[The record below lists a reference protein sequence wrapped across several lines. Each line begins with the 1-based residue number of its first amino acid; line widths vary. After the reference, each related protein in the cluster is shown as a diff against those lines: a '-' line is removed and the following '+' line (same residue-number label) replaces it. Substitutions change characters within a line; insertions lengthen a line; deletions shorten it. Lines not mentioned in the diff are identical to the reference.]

1 MADTPDTPQQGRMLF
16 TDMDILDKERS
27 AVGVADDVPAYVAPP
42 LVSLDDIAAQIG
54 LDFEDDDLPAGKPA
68 ATTVPEPAAT
78 DTSVSGTDAATP
90 PPADNPDQAADADA
104 GADHDAVL
112 TLDDAAP
119 AAPFSSPATF
129 GPAALDAFPEIPT
142 WEDFTKAFRRGDTNV
157 TARPITNL
165 LSSLPAE
172 AEHFF
177 NLPSAPSAEAVPE
190 HHEAGPDEPPR
201 DNLLDSIDSLLDG
214 EDIDIL
220 SILSQPP
227 APDTAGQAAG
237 TGADDSSAATPPR
250 RSTTV
255 IVPPPPPVPYGGL
268 ERVEDWYVPPE
279 DERVFT
285 MPTDWYEPPEE
296 IRENAGAD
304 ATAGAGQP
312 PTTPEEKAKRESS
325 RRRRTGESTR
335 QRPVGHD
342 TAAGLDMFS
351 DFDLDEVW
359 DERVKTES
367 KKSPDTRSLD
377 LFDGLD
383 IEELWEQRSATGDI
397 GSFDQAGGFNPE
409 ELREQYENLS
419 AGDTLILETGQ
430 PNADDTV
437 ILPDDALRSR
447 QTASVDTGRFT
458 IPNNED
464 EAADLLNEL
473 DGIGEDDL
481 PLSGASSASDDDD
494 DAGGNDTE
502 SAARRPGKRKPRRSA
517 GDDVTFGDPRRA
529 RDRSAATDDAPAP
542 RRPRRAKPNAGT
554 GALVDGEGPD
564 PTAVDGPDVDY
575 GSGIDDDAPGQAE
588 AAGDVDGE
596 GALPPDEEFGLTTDD
611 LLNEGFDDLPGIN
624 ADLSAPV
631 IDDSAITAMDGPRPG
646 TEEMEAIMEHHLAR
660 EGSGTDDGDPLAG
673 LRDDGEYADDDED
686 GEGQA
691 DGEEEAVAV
700 NPMDVFANMDDMDFS
715 DDMDDE
721 MRAMLDEE
729 EGEGA
734 AEGEGDAAAGAAET
748 AAMVAP
754 KGIIGKATFTLS
766 RLLRRVLPA
775 GLLER
780 IQQMIAWREN
790 WWFYCD
796 LVAAIIASASLAVI
810 ISYYIWYRN

>member
-27 AVGVADDVPAYVAPP
+27 AVGVADDVPAYAAPP
-42 LVSLDDIAAQIG
+42 LVSLDDIAAHIG
-54 LDFEDDDLPAGKPA
+54 LDFEDDDLPAGRPTD
-68 ATTVPEPAAT
+68 TTISEPTAT
-78 DTSVSGTDAATP
+78 DNSVPLDAATP
-90 PPADNPDQAADADA
+90 PSAPGPDHAVNADADT
-104 GADHDAVL
+104 DHDAVL

-157 TARPITNL
+157 TPRPITNL
-165 LSSLPAE
+165 LSGLPAE

-177 NLPSAPSAEAVPE
+177 NLPPAPTAEALPE
-190 HHEAGPDEPPR
+190 HHEAGTDEPPR
-201 DNLLDSIDSLLDG
+201 DEFLDSIDSLLDG

-227 APDTAGQAAG
+227 ATDSAGDA
-237 TGADDSSAATPPR
+237 TGADDSAAAATPR

-255 IVPPPPPVPYGGL
+255 IVPPPPPVPYGGI

-296 IRENAGAD
+296 IRENAGAATD
-304 ATAGAGQP
+304 AAAGADQP
-312 PTTPEEKAKRESS
+312 PATPEEKAKRESS

-359 DERVKTES
+359 DKRVNNET

-409 ELREQYENLS
+409 DLREQYENLS
-419 AGDTLILETGQ
+419 AGETLILETGQ
-430 PNADDTV
+430 PSADDTV

-447 QTASVDTGRFT
+447 QASSFDSGRFT
-458 IPNNED
+458 IPNSED

-473 DGIGEDDL
+473 DSIGEDDL
-481 PLSGASSASDDDD
+481 PLPGASGASDNDADDD
-494 DAGGNDTE
+494 DAE
-502 SAARRPGKRKPRRSA
+502 SAARRPGKRKPRRSP

-529 RDRSAATDDAPAP
+529 RDRSAATDDATAP
-542 RRPRRAKPNAGT
+542 RRPRRARPNAGT

-575 GSGIDDDAPGQAE
+575 GSGAGDDAAGHAE
-588 AAGDVDGE
+588 AAGDSDDAGTM
-596 GALPPDEEFGLTTDD
+596 PPDEEFGLTTDD

-631 IDDSAITAMDGPRPG
+631 IDDSAITDMDGPRPG

-660 EGSGTDDGDPLAG
+660 EGSGSDDGDPLAG
-673 LRDDGEYADDDED
+673 LRDDSDFADDEGD
-686 GEGQA
+686 GDGQA
-691 DGEEEAVAV
+691 DGEDEAVAV

-729 EGEGA
+729 EGEGG

-766 RLLRRVLPA
+766 RLVRRVLPA